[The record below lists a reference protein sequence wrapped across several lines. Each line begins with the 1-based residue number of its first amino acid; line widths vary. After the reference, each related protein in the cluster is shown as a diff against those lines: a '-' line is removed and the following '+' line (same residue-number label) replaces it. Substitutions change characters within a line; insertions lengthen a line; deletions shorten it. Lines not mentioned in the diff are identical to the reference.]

1 MLSQFASEAEVLF
14 PPCTM
19 LNVQVKE
26 ECDVQSVEEDL
37 TLQTDESGKDQA
49 AEHWRN
55 KRMSRFEVETKS
67 AEVNIKYLELK
78 AVPSFV

>member
-26 ECDVQSVEEDL
+26 DRDVHKVEENI
-37 TLQTDESGKDQA
+37 TLQPDESGKDLA

-55 KRMSRFEVETKS
+55 KRMSRFEVESKS
-67 AEVNIKYLELK
+67 ADPNKKYLELK

>member
-1 MLSQFASEAEVLF
+1 MLF

-26 ECDVQSVEEDL
+26 DRDVHKVEENI
-37 TLQTDESGKDQA
+37 TLQPDESGKDLA

-55 KRMSRFEVETKS
+55 KRMSRFEVESKS
-67 AEVNIKYLELK
+67 ADPNKKYLELK